1 MTKKIGSSLASWK
14 SATLLALV
22 AIIAAVALGGVFT
35 TEAQDASDPALEVEL
50 AYVGGSADPH
60 SYTATVTGTD
70 LVDDWQLKVT
80 ATGVTAPVFTCAVPA
95 AVEGLEPN
103 KEYTAE
109 AFAAAGDDTDCSGEV
124 LASETFK
131 TGVGVSE
138 DTVEARQGQK
148 VTLSFDLVAA
158 TRPDEPHRFRIAA
171 DSDADGSFSNGAQ
184 TMRCDDNDACD
195 ANKASAIIAIS
206 VDIADDSAVGE
217 IFVERY
223 TRGEDDEDD
232 LHTINVS
239 KATPAVTSVRFSDKV
254 SSLSVTGGSGEI
266 TVEVKDGKS
275 KGVDEQSVTLITTN
289 GVFGGDCNNQQACSL
304 NTGKDESGTVSA
316 TLESSGRAGSGT
328 ITAIVGTRTIT
339 KEVTFFG
346 APADLSA
353 KAVANTIKIGD
364 FTFVTATVTDQ
375 GGNAVTGATV
385 EVPVGDDGPSGPEA
399 NSVVVVVA
407 ANNDGHDHD
416 GDDDTPV
423 VPDCGTGTNPAGNCV
438 VKVSSSKLTTRGEHT
453 IPLVIRKTGADDLE
467 ASATV
472 TVAGAPESITHS
484 DPGRVD
490 ALSTTKVTFT
500 ALDDEDV
507 AVGTQ
512 AYTVNLVEGDGAV
525 IGEAGNTRD
534 GEGSFSYLAPT
545 RSGMATLV
553 IRIGEASAVVQIDIG
568 PEPEEEPEAPPATWN
583 NALVSGQN
591 VVVWNGADGADPS
604 EGDAEGVTAIW
615 WYNNGAARW
624 DGYFP
629 DAAGVP
635 GGNTLGSLSNGQA
648 YVVIVN

>member
-1 MTKKIGSSLASWK
+1 M
-14 SATLLALV
+14 V
-22 AIIAAVALGGVFT
+22 AMIAAVALGGVFT
-35 TEAQDASDPALEVEL
+35 TEAQDASDPELSVTLE
-50 AYVGGSADPH
+50 YVPTDDPPTY
-60 SYTATVTGTD
+60 SATVTGTGLD
-70 LVDDWQLKVT
+70 AGWMVT
-80 ATGVTAPVFTCAVPA
+80 ITAKGATGSVTGA
-95 AVEGLEPN
+95 ACSDANDASAAITGLEPE
-103 KEYTAE
+103 KEYTAA
-109 AFAAAGDDTDCSGEV
+109 AFASTDTTCATALVTKTFTPGAA
-124 LASETFK
+124 ASPATM
-131 TGVGVSE
+131 
-138 DTVEARQGQK
+138 DARQGQK
-148 VTLSFDLVAA
+148 VTLSVDLAA
-158 TRPDEPHRFRIAA
+158 GDEPTDPPRFRIAA
-171 DSDADGSFSNGAQ
+171 DSDAKGSFANGAQ
-184 TMRCDDNDACD
+184 TMRCDDNGTCD
-195 ANKASAIIAIS
+195 ANKATGILTLN
-206 VDIADDSAVGE
+206 VDVADDSPVGE

-223 TRGEDDEDD
+223 SRGVVDVVLTR
-232 LHTINVS
+232 TINVS
-239 KATPAVTSVRFSDKV
+239 RATPAVTSVRFSDKV
-254 SSLSVTGGSGEI
+254 SSLSVTGGSGQI
-266 TVEVKDGKS
+266 TVEVKDGKN

-289 GVFGGDCNNQQACSL
+289 GVFGGKCNNQQACSID
-304 NTGKDESGTVSA
+304 TEKDGSGTVSA
-316 TLESSGRAGSGT
+316 MLESSGRAGTGT

-339 KEVTFFG
+339 KKVTFFG
-346 APADLSA
+346 ASADLSA

-364 FTFVTATVTDQ
+364 STFVTATVTDQ

-399 NSVVVVVA
+399 NSVVVGVA
-407 ANNDGHDHD
+407 ATNDGHDHD
-416 GDDDTPV
+416 GDADTPV
-423 VPDCGTGTNPAGNCV
+423 VPACGTGTNAAGNCV
-438 VKVSSSKLTTRGEHT
+438 VEVSSTKLTTRGEHT

-507 AVGTQ
+507 AVGKQ

-545 RSGMATLV
+545 RSGKATLV
-553 IRIGEASAVVQIDIG
+553 IRVGEASAVVQIDIG
-568 PEPEEEPEAPPATWN
+568 PAPVEAPEAPPATWN

-591 VVVWNGADGADPS
+591 LVVWNGPDGADPS

-615 WYNNGAARW
+615 WYNNGAQRW